1 MEKHNKNVTRRE
13 KRCKYYN
20 KHRDKLLAKQAKSCA
35 KREQKDKE
43 IEPITIEEPKK
54 ISHNTIDDNIETII

>member
-1 MEKHNKNVTRRE
+1 MDIITNIETNYWLNKQNHV
-13 KRCKYYN
+13 
-20 KHRDKLLAKQAKSCA
+20 CA